1 MNQVP
6 TVTFGQNKTQQKFQ
20 TIDRLNIDST
30 FNYAS
35 RNDLKQQLVYHQCTN
50 NVVGRQT
57 LSSVRQTA
65 HVVFGRVR
73 GNSGSGKLEIQLL
86 NSLDFLNFPV
96 VFFVDLW

>member
-57 LSSVRQTA
+57 LSSVQQTA

-86 NSLDFLNFPV
+86 NSLDFNFPV